1 MDTEQ
6 HHMIVDEIL
15 ELARISAGKA
25 KAEQAPFSPQQVVG
39 ELLSRHC
46 LLAQGKGIELRTQ
59 LPAELPSL
67 LIGDAR
73 RLSRVLDN
81 LLKNALAL
89 TEHGYI
95 AFSAEVRRIRREGVS
110 LAFAVQDCGS
120 GEPAE
125 GEEQLSLDLGA
136 LDAEAIKNNGSGLA
150 LALCKGLVTLLGG
163 EIWCDGVPGL
173 GNTFTLVLPFGEAP
187 EPGKNA
193 NGAAA
198 GQPCFS
204 GVRVLLAE
212 DNPFN
217 QQVACALLER
227 SGLSVTVAENGAEA
241 VELVARCDFDLVL
254 MDVQMPVMDGLA
266 AAREIRLLPK
276 PGMAELP
283 ILAVS
288 ANAME
293 HDIKAS
299 LAAGMNDHLCKPFTP
314 DSLYGCIAQWLGK
327 GAAETEPERRGAGAR
342 AALFPGGVTPV
353 EFETGVRLTGGNA
366 ELYRDLLARFRHE
379 YGARGEEVRRELALG
394 NRQEASR
401 LAHSVKGVAG
411 VLAAFPLH
419 GAALRLESALKGD
432 DDAELYLEDFQ
443 AELSRALAYLR
454 EHGDAARE

>member
-1 MDTEQ
+1 MDTEK
-6 HHMIVDEIL
+6 HHIIVDEIL
-15 ELARISAGKA
+15 ELASISAGKA
-25 KAEQAPFSPQQVVG
+25 RTELAPFSPQQVI
-39 ELLSRHC
+39 ENLLLRHH
-46 LLAQGKGIELRTQ
+46 LQAERKGLELRAQ
-59 LPAELPSL
+59 LAPELPNL
-67 LIGDAR
+67 LIGDAK
-73 RLSRVLDN
+73 RLSRILDN

-89 TEHGYI
+89 TRHGYI
-95 AFSAEVRRIRREGVS
+95 GFSAAVHQRYRGGVS

-125 GEEQLSLDLGA
+125 GEAQLALDLGA
-136 LDAEAIKNNGSGLA
+136 LDAEAINSSPGLG
-150 LALCKGLVTLLGG
+150 LALCKALVTLLGG

-173 GNTFTLVLPFGEAP
+173 GNTFTFRLPFGDA
-187 EPGKNA
+187 
-193 NGAAA
+193 AAA
-198 GQPCFS
+198 GSEAAKGAARRHPGFN
-204 GVRVLLAE
+204 GERVLLAE

-227 SGLSVTVAENGAEA
+227 SGLSVTLAQNGAEA

-266 AAREIRLLPK
+266 AAREIRQLSK

-293 HDIKAS
+293 HDVRAS
-299 LAAGMNDHLCKPFTP
+299 LVAGMNDHLCKPFTP

-327 GAAETEPERRGAGAR
+327 GAPGTVARSAVAGAGT
-342 AALFPGGVTPV
+342 AAFAQVVIPV
-353 EFETGVRLTGGNA
+353 DFEAGVRLTGGNA
-366 ELYRDLLARFRHE
+366 ELYRDLLARFRQE

-394 NRQEASR
+394 NRQEATR

-432 DDAELYLEDFQ
+432 DDAELLLEDFQ

-454 EHGDAARE
+454 EHGDAPRE